1 MRRSRTPAQ
10 SMIERRATVRREVD
24 LPARI
29 NVAPQPWITCRVRN
43 ISQFGAMVELERP
56 AVLPSRFRLQIPQ
69 DLFEVECELR
79 HQSGTVAGMLF
90 ISNRG
95 GAVARYG

>member
-1 MRRSRTPAQ
+1 
-10 SMIERRATVRREVD
+10 
-24 LPARI
+24 
-29 NVAPQPWITCRVRN
+29 
-43 ISQFGAMVELERP
+43 MVELERP

-79 HQSGTVAGMLF
+79 HQSGTIAGMLF